1 MANVESVKKT
11 VEKIKKWFAKHP
23 TVKISDISGKM
34 KKADIE
40 EEINK
45 FKNNETQIL
54 ISTTIVEVGVNVPN
68 ATVMVL
74 KNSERF
80 GLAQAHQLRGRVG
93 RGDAQGYM
101 LLQTKVENE
110 PKAAALV
117 SSSDGFEISKAD
129 LKLRGTGDFLGTKQ
143 SGQNAEVMLM
153 LANMPL
159 FEKIEK
165 TVDKIINDTEKL
177 KIYKKNL
184 ERVENM

>member
-1 MANVESVKKT
+1 MAGVESVKQT
-11 VEKIKKWFAKHP
+11 VEKLEKWFSKYP
-23 TVKISDISGKM
+23 TIKISDISGKM

-40 EEINK
+40 AEIDK

-93 RGDAQGYM
+93 RGSDQGYM
-101 LLQTKVENE
+101 ILQTKVENE
-110 PKAAALV
+110 PKAEALIA
-117 SSSDGFEISKAD
+117 SADGFEISKAD
-129 LKLRGTGDFLGTKQ
+129 LRLRGSGDFLGTKQ
-143 SGQNAEVMLM
+143 SGQNSDVMLM

-165 TVDKIINDTEKL
+165 TVDKIVNDETKCP
-177 KIYKKNL
+177 IYKANL
-184 ERVENM
+184 ERNKNM